1 MTPDALARACADAMW
16 AEDRALHGL
25 GISLDEVAPGRAR
38 VSMTVAES
46 MLNSHGICHGGFI
59 FALADTAFAY
69 ACNSHGQSA
78 VAQHNSITFLRPGR
92 RGERLTAEAIERSRA
107 ARSGIYD
114 VRVTGADGGVVAE
127 LRGHSRLTGG
137 RVFGAPA
144 C

>member
-1 MTPDALARACADAMW
+1 MTPEALARACADAML
-16 AEDRALHGL
+16 AEDRAIRGL
-25 GISLDEVAPGRAR
+25 GISFDDVGPGHAR
-38 VSMTVAES
+38 VSMTVTEA

-92 RGERLTAEAIERSRA
+92 LGERLTAEATERSRS

-114 VRVTGADGGVVAE
+114 VRVAGADGVVAE
-127 LRGHSRLTGG
+127 LRGHSRVTGG
-137 RVFGAPA
+137 RAGPEREG
-144 C
+144 

>member
-1 MTPDALARACADAMW
+1 MTPDALARACADAML
-16 AEDRALHGL
+16 ADDRAIRGL
-25 GISLDEVAPGRAR
+25 GIAFEDVGPGHAR

-92 RGERLTAEAIERSRA
+92 LGERLTAEATERSRA

-114 VRVTGADGGVVAE
+114 VRVTGADGAVVAE

-137 RVFGAPA
+137 RVAPER
-144 C
+144 